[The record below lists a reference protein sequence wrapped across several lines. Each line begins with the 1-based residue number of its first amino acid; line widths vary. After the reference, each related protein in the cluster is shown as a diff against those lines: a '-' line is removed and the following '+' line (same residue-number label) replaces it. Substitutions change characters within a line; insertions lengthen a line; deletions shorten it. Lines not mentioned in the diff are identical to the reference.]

1 VIGFHLLSIHPT
13 RYSRRMRKVSLTIA
27 IFLAIALPSMAAN
40 MDQEYIQVRKIA
52 MKDPRVREAFEK
64 ANERLNARILE
75 IDPSLKPLV
84 EKDSSRF
91 QVNRQV
97 PIVERHAAPT
107 PPPKSTAHEHVVA
120 SGETL
125 SSIAEHHHVPVAA
138 LKTANHITDE
148 RKLRVGQ
155 KLVIPATSQEQKP
168 KPAQPEKPIQEANSD
183 GNGNGGWWNELKKN
197 L

>member
-1 VIGFHLLSIHPT
+1 
-13 RYSRRMRKVSLTIA
+13 MRKVSLTIA
-27 IFLAIALPSMAAN
+27 TFLAIALPSMATN

-52 MKDPRVREAFEK
+52 MKDPRVQDAFEK

-84 EKDSSRF
+84 DKDSSHS
-91 QVNRQV
+91 QVNRQT
-97 PIVERHAAPT
+97 PMAERRAT
-107 PPPKSTAHEHVVA
+107 PALSAKSTAHEHVVA

-125 SSIAEHHHVPVAA
+125 SSIAEHHRVSVAA

-155 KLVIPATSQEQKP
+155 KLVIPGTAQEQKA
-168 KPAQPEKPIQEANSD
+168 KPTQPAKPIQEANSD
-183 GNGNGGWWNELKKN
+183 GNGGWWNELKKN